1 MPSTSVKTHMSP
13 TPRDADAPRAVRAAV
28 AALLVL
34 GAAAYTSWALEAVLP
49 TGLSPLRTYVSE
61 LAAEDQPYGAFYRA
75 VDFAAGVLVCAGAAV
90 GLVRLRCRTAVPRVR
105 ALSALG
111 WAGLVVFGAAT
122 AADARLPLSC
132 APTVDAACLARERA
146 GLVPATHTAHAVS
159 SAVAVTGALVGMV
172 LLTAA
177 LRRAGA
183 GGARQRTVLTVL
195 VAVELAATVWTLAA
209 VFAFDA
215 GHGTWGLGIGQRLQV
230 LMIAVWLVCLA
241 WLVLVRRRR

>member
-1 MPSTSVKTHMSP
+1 MPSTSLKTRMSP
-13 TPRDADAPRAVRAAV
+13 TPRDTEAPRAVRVAV

-34 GAAAYTSWALEAVLP
+34 GAAAYTSWTLEAVLP

-61 LAAEDQPYGAFYRA
+61 LAAEDQPYGAFFRA
-75 VDFAAGVLVCAGAAV
+75 VDFAAGVLVCAGALG
-90 GLVRLRCRTAVPRVR
+90 GLARLRCRTAVPRVR

-111 WAGLVVFGAAT
+111 WAGLVLFGAAT

-146 GLVPATHTAHAVS
+146 GLVPATHSAHAVS
-159 SAVAVTGALVGMV
+159 SSVAVAGALVGMV

-177 LRRAGA
+177 VRRAGA
-183 GGARQRTVLTVL
+183 GGARQRTVLAVL
-195 VAVELAATVWTLAA
+195 VAVELAATVWTLAG
-209 VFAFDA
+209 VFALDA

-230 LMIAVWLVCLA
+230 LAIALWLVGLA

>member
-1 MPSTSVKTHMSP
+1 MPP

-28 AALLVL
+28 AVLLVA

-75 VDFAAGVLVCAGAAV
+75 VDFAAGVLVCAGAVV
-90 GLVRLRCRTAVPRVR
+90 GLVRLRCRSAVPRVR

-111 WAGLVVFGAAT
+111 WAGLVLFGAAT
-122 AADARLPLSC
+122 AADARLFPLSC

-146 GLVPATHTAHAVS
+146 GLVPATHSAHAVS
-159 SAVAVTGALVGMV
+159 SSVAVAGALVGMV

-177 LRRAGA
+177 VRRAGA
-183 GGARQRTVLTVL
+183 GGARQRTLLAVL

>member
-1 MPSTSVKTHMSP
+1 MSP
-13 TPRDADAPRAVRAAV
+13 TPRDADALRAVRAAV
-28 AALLVL
+28 AVLLVL

-90 GLVRLRCRTAVPRVR
+90 GLVRLRCRAAVPRVR
-105 ALSALG
+105 VLSALG
-111 WAGLVVFGAAT
+111 WAGLVLFGAAT

-132 APTVDAACLARERA
+132 APTVDAACVARERA

-177 LRRAGA
+177 VRRAGA
-183 GGARQRTVLTVL
+183 GGARQRTALAVL

>member
-1 MPSTSVKTHMSP
+1 MSP

-34 GAAAYTSWALEAVLP
+34 GAALYTSWALEAVLP

-146 GLVPATHTAHAVS
+146 GVV
-159 SAVAVTGALVGMV
+159 
-172 LLTAA
+172 
-177 LRRAGA
+177 RA
-183 GGARQRTVLTVL
+183 
-195 VAVELAATVWTLAA
+195 
-209 VFAFDA
+209 
-215 GHGTWGLGIGQRLQV
+215 
-230 LMIAVWLVCLA
+230 
-241 WLVLVRRRR
+241 

>member
-1 MPSTSVKTHMSP
+1 MSP
-13 TPRDADAPRAVRAAV
+13 VPRDAEAPRAVRVAV
-28 AALLVL
+28 AALLAL
-34 GAAAYTSWALEAVLP
+34 GAAAYTSWTLEAVLP

-61 LAAEDQPYGAFYRA
+61 LAAEDQPYGAFFRA
-75 VDFAAGVLVCAGAAV
+75 VDFAAGVLVCAGALG
-90 GLVRLRCRTAVPRVR
+90 GLARLRCRAAV
-105 ALSALG
+105 LSALG
-111 WAGLVVFGAAT
+111 WAGLVLFGAAT

-132 APTVDAACLARERA
+132 APTVDAACRARERA
-146 GLVPATHTAHAVS
+146 GLVPSTHAAHAVS
-159 SAVAVTGALVGMV
+159 SSVAVVGALVGMV

-177 LRRAGA
+177 VRRAGA
-183 GGARQRTVLTVL
+183 GGARQRAALAVL

-230 LMIAVWLVCLA
+230 LAIALWLVGLA

>member
-1 MPSTSVKTHMSP
+1 MSP

-34 GAAAYTSWALEAVLP
+34 GAALYTSWALEAVLP

>member
-1 MPSTSVKTHMSP
+1 MSP